1 MIIWCVLRLLV
12 LEDIKQ
18 DFPCLLMIKQH
29 KTAVTLTLHGLGL
42 IKINTVSANFN
53 SPWPSLIVNN

>member
-29 KTAVTLTLHGLGL
+29 KTATLTLHGLGL

-53 SPWPSLIVNN
+53 NPWPSLILNN